1 MFKNVQLGYFVGHH
15 LVEVKE
21 NQNYRIMWEGTRSV
35 SDAVYRNSVDYV
47 RQNGLRFPNSTT
59 IEGSVD
65 DGDYVMEA
73 MTLMPFYAGRYHQRM
88 KEVERY

>member
-21 NQNYRIMWEGTRSV
+21 NQNYRIMCEGTRSV
-35 SDAVYRNSVDYV
+35 SDVVYGNSVDYV
-47 RQNGLRFPNSTT
+47 RQNGLRFLNSTT
-59 IEGSVD
+59 IERSVD

-73 MTLMPFYAGRYHQRM
+73 MTLMPFYADRYYQRM
-88 KEVERY
+88 KEVER